1 MIQYAVL
8 ILLSLSANAASAI
21 PEKFRLHVLLP
32 NVSARDIEITHDTK
46 KNTYQI
52 SYLKK
57 PAGERIHKKFSPSVI
72 QDLFAGLWK
81 DAPNYSGWPS
91 DIDCIRRETWNV
103 DVDGVKKRVCY
114 SPKLGD
120 ALSKLEKTVALLLR

>member
-1 MIQYAVL
+1 MNFFVFL
-8 ILLSLSANAASAI
+8 LLLSHSANATSAI

-32 NVSARDIEITHDTK
+32 NVSARDIEIRHDVK
-46 KNTYQI
+46 LNQYRV

-57 PAGERIHKKFSPSVI
+57 PAGKRIQKQFSLLVA
-72 QDLFAGLWK
+72 QDLYADLWK
-81 DAPNYSGWPS
+81 AAPNYAGWQS